1 MSHIVD
7 QAKTIEFITS
17 KLVKKD
23 DLPSDYT
30 SLVFKWL
37 INDKTTLLSGEFA
50 DFWVIDKTTST
61 SSKYSMFCGKNVPWI
76 NTAFNIPEKL
86 PTLIILIENSEFK
99 GILVG
104 DVIMD
109 LIKIGMYGIFLWISS
124 VPSQPSHQTLLQFM
138 SNVQPPSVTFVQSPL
153 INAGGRLFQ
162 LPAGGKIEVIK
173 HLPNAFEPL
182 SNISHFQVLRRY

>member
-7 QAKTIEFITS
+7 QAKTIELIAS

-23 DLPSDYT
+23 DLPSDY
-30 SLVFKWL
+30 SNLVFKWL
-37 INDKTTLLSGEFA
+37 INDKSTLLSGEFA
-50 DFWVIDKTTST
+50 DFWIIDKTIST

-76 NTAFNIPEKL
+76 NTAFNIPDKL

-104 DVIMD
+104 DVIID

-124 VPSQPSHQTLLQFM
+124 PTSQPSHQTLLQFM
-138 SNVQPPSVTFVQSPL
+138 SSPPAVTFVQPPL
-153 INAGGRLFQ
+153 INVGGRLFQ
-162 LPAGGKIEVIK
+162 LPPGGKVEVIN

-182 SNISHFQVLRRY
+182 SNISHFRVVRRG